1 MKLFG
6 GFSGKH
12 YHGKGEL
19 PPAPEPEE
27 LSAAEDTAA
36 EIAEALTGSE
46 KPAEPTQAAKAADPA
61 ETTEPTE
68 AAGPAE
74 PAEEI
79 GSDGAEAPANGPSTD
94 TIVWRGRDAVPERS
108 PEEQAEIEEMI
119 RQYQRKKWI
128 RRGVVL
134 GVLVLIAA
142 AILIVWKST
151 VKPPAIVQP
160 TPTAAPGTPV
170 PSTQP
175 SAAPATP
182 TPAENTPEPTEPPAP
197 ERQRRENVYSIL
209 ILGHDQGNGNTD
221 TMMVM
226 QYDADAKEINVLS
239 IPRDT
244 CANVDS
250 DESKNE
256 LKKISGIY
264 ARAGVEGVMDAVG
277 DIIGAPLDGYVT
289 VRLSGFIQ
297 LVDTIGGVDFDVP
310 YYMNY
315 DDPTQDLH
323 IHYNTGMQHLTGNDA
338 VKVVRWRQNND
349 ANYGD
354 LARIQVQQAF
364 LATVAK
370 KCLTLSNLA
379 TNLSEY
385 VKIFETYVTTNLT
398 NGNLIWFG
406 QEFLGLSTE
415 DIHFYTL
422 PSNATDSI
430 RGFAYGTI
438 LVDEWME
445 MLNEHFNVYDQPIT
459 LEDVDIISRD
469 AGGNLY
475 ATSGEIRGGMESFL
489 EYSVYIKRLEAW
501 MKQQNQSSGSSAAG
515 QSASSGNDGGAQEET
530 GSESGTEP
538 APTAEPE
545 PETASGGDTGD
556 TGSEGEA

>member
-12 YHGKGEL
+12 FHGKGEND
-19 PPAPEPEE
+19 PAPEREKHSVTDDTILYSVAKPGEPLREQEPLTTEQKPET
-27 LSAAEDTAA
+27 AEQ
-36 EIAEALTGSE
+36 EPLTIE
-46 KPAEPTQAAKAADPA
+46 QEP
-61 ETTEPTE
+61 ETTEQEPKPE
-68 AAGPAE
+68 AAEAE
-74 PAEEI
+74 SE
-79 GSDGAEAPANGPSTD
+79 SEAHVRT
-94 TIVWRGRDAVPERS
+94 
-108 PEEQAEIEEMI
+108 PEEQAEIDEMI
-119 RQYQRKKWI
+119 RRYQKKKWT
-128 RRGVVL
+128 RRGIIL

-151 VKPPAIVQP
+151 VKPPEIVRP
-160 TPTAAPGTPV
+160 TPTASASTPEPTV
-170 PSTQP
+170 PP
-175 SAAPATP
+175 SGAPATP
-182 TPAENTPEPTEPPAP
+182 AGSETESTPEPTEEPLP
-197 ERQRRENVYSIL
+197 ERQRRESVYSIL
-209 ILGHDQGNGNTD
+209 VLGHDQGNGNTD
-221 TMMVM
+221 TLMVV

-250 DESKNE
+250 NESLNE

-289 VRLSGFIQ
+289 VKLSGFIQ
-297 LVDTIGGVDFDVP
+297 LVETIGGVDFDVP

-323 IHYNTGMQHLTGNDA
+323 IHFNPGMQHLNGYDA

-349 ANYGD
+349 GTNYGD

-370 KCLTLSNLA
+370 KCLSLSNLA
-379 TNLSEY
+379 TNLTEY
-385 VKIFETYVTTNLT
+385 VKIFETYVNTNLT

-406 QEFLGLSTE
+406 QEFLNLGME
-415 DIHFYTL
+415 NIHFYTL

-438 LVDEWME
+438 LVDEWLE
-445 MLNEHFNVYDQPIT
+445 MLNEHFNVYDQPIV

-469 AGGNLY
+469 ASGNLF

-489 EYSVYIKRLEAW
+489 DYQVYLKRLAAW
-501 MKQQNQSSGSSAAG
+501 QESQRQKNQSSEENAEGTGTSSGSDNPP
-515 QSASSGNDGGAQEET
+515 QDQESASGTGGGE
-530 GSESGTEP
+530 TEP
-538 APTAEPE
+538 APTAAPEPE
-545 PETASGGDTGD
+545 PETGGDTGSA
-556 TGSEGEA
+556 GSEDEDE